1 MTITNFRDI
10 GGHRTRDG
18 RRVRRGL
25 AYRSTELSRI
35 DEADRA
41 ELEALGIRTV
51 VDLRTSAERARWPE
65 EDKLPRSAAYVL
77 ADVLADAPDGTP
89 AQFIPIMHDPEAV
102 RERLGS
108 GRGVAL
114 FERHYRDFVR
124 LSSAREAYRRLYAI
138 LLEPDRRPLVFHCTT
153 GKDRT
158 GWATAALLLVLGV
171 PEDVVVEDYLRS
183 NGELGPL
190 IEPFLAEFRARGGD
204 PSLLEPLAGV
214 RRAYLEAAL
223 DEVARR
229 YGSIEGYFRD
239 GLGFDERAI
248 ETLRETFLEAP

>member
-10 GGHRTRDG
+10 GGHSTRDG

-102 RERLGS
+102 
-108 GRGVAL
+108 
-114 FERHYRDFVR
+114 
-124 LSSAREAYRRLYAI
+124 
-138 LLEPDRRPLVFHCTT
+138 
-153 GKDRT
+153 
-158 GWATAALLLVLGV
+158 
-171 PEDVVVEDYLRS
+171 
-183 NGELGPL
+183 
-190 IEPFLAEFRARGGD
+190 
-204 PSLLEPLAGV
+204 
-214 RRAYLEAAL
+214 
-223 DEVARR
+223 
-229 YGSIEGYFRD
+229 
-239 GLGFDERAI
+239 
-248 ETLRETFLEAP
+248 